1 METILSQCCFENI
14 LMIENTRVIKWKL
27 VPLVMRQYPRAMLQF
42 EFTYLKLK
50 AIRRDF
56 NFISAFFFF
65 FPVPC
70 QVNNSFSPNFKSIY
84 ETRYIIS
91 SLR

>member
-1 METILSQCCFENI
+1 
-14 LMIENTRVIKWKL
+14 
-27 VPLVMRQYPRAMLQF
+27 MLQF

-65 FPVPC
+65 PVPC
-70 QVNNSFSPNFKSIY
+70 QVNNSFSLIFKSIY

>member
-1 METILSQCCFENI
+1 
-14 LMIENTRVIKWKL
+14 
-27 VPLVMRQYPRAMLQF
+27 MLQF

-70 QVNNSFSPNFKSIY
+70 QVNNSFSPIFKSIY